1 MTKKSTAELQ
11 AEAKDLRKRL
21 EALKAIEAAKKERS
35 ALEKEVQDLHR
46 STSLK
51 WKILKKSGSVGKAV
65 AKDFGKFVKEE
76 LIDDEKPKTKEEKEE
91 EGESLL

>member
-21 EALKAIEAAKKERS
+21 AALKEIEAAKKERK

-51 WKILKKSGSVGKAV
+51 WKILKRVGEEAKKAGG
-65 AKDFGKFVKEE
+65 AFAEE
-76 LIDDEKPKTKEEKEE
+76 TRDLINGDEDEKEE
-91 EGESLL
+91 DKGESLL

>member
-21 EALKAIEAAKKERS
+21 AALKEIEAAKKEHK

-46 STSLK
+46 ATSLK
-51 WKILKKSGSVGKAV
+51 WKGLRKAGKLGKIA
-65 AKDFGKFVKEE
+65 GKFFVEE
-76 LIDDEKPKTKEEKEE
+76 TRNLINEDEDEKEE
-91 EGESLL
+91 DKGESLL